1 MSNNLLLVEYSQSSD
16 GKLLENTAH
25 IIETAFIDQRLLKE
39 IRERWDFNLTVIY
52 EEEDSDEQ
60 IEIESLGD
68 DEINDIYNYFF
79 EAFKKLIIKENEK
92 ITLTA
97 KDTLINIGE
106 DNKNLDFT
114 FNDIE
119 RFKTLAN
126 LISILKL
133 KNDNYYGS
141 KNVFLKVG

>member
-1 MSNNLLLVEYSQSSD
+1 MSNSLLLVEYDQSLD

-25 IIETAFIDQRLLKE
+25 IIEKAFIDQRLLKE
-39 IRERWDFNLTVIY
+39 IRDTWDFNLTVMY
-52 EEEDSDEQ
+52 EEAGSDEQ

-68 DEINDIYNYFF
+68 DAINDIYDYFF
-79 EAFKKLIIKENEK
+79 EAFKRLIIKENEK
-92 ITLTA
+92 ITLSS
-97 KDTLINIGE
+97 KDKLTDISA

-119 RFKTLAN
+119 KFKTLAN

-133 KNDNYYGS
+133 KIDNYQGV

>member
-1 MSNNLLLVEYSQSSD
+1 MSNSLLLVEYDQSLD

-25 IIETAFIDQRLLKE
+25 IIEKAFIDQRLLKE
-39 IRERWDFNLTVIY
+39 IRDTWDFNLTVMY
-52 EEEDSDEQ
+52 EEEGSDEQ

-68 DEINDIYNYFF
+68 DAINDIYDYFF
-79 EAFKKLIIKENEK
+79 EAFKRLIIKENEK
-92 ITLTA
+92 ITLSS
-97 KDTLINIGE
+97 KDKLTDISA

-119 RFKTLAN
+119 KFKTLAN

-133 KNDNYYGS
+133 KIDNYQGV